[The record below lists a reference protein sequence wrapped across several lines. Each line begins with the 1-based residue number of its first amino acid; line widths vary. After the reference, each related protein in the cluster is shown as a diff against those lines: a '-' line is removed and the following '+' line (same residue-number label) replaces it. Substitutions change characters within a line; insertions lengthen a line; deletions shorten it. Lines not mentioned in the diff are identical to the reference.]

1 MPMILCAAFSS
12 DLVMARRTLMT
23 SLVVGQRQMCLY
35 NSHVNIP
42 ASVLGWARVTSRV
55 HCSQQTSSSALLKKY
70 DVFFRF
76 FSKNCTT
83 ICPLPRGWC
92 VLSIARTSANVF
104 CSMSVSRSTSSMAG
118 RVRSRR
124 SRVKGEMEV
133 KYRWKNIVCSIAGAR
148 STMVHGAIRAGRR
161 VVG

>member
-1 MPMILCAAFSS
+1 MAMILCAAFSR
-12 DLVMARRTLMT
+12 DFVMARRTFST
-23 SLVVGQRQMCLY
+23 SIVMISSLLCRECKKAYQSRSVVG
-35 NSHVNIP
+35 
-42 ASVLGWARVTSRV
+42 
-55 HCSQQTSSSALLKKY
+55 
-70 DVFFRF
+70 
-76 FSKNCTT
+76 
-83 ICPLPRGWC
+83 RG
-92 VLSIARTSANVF
+92 ANVF